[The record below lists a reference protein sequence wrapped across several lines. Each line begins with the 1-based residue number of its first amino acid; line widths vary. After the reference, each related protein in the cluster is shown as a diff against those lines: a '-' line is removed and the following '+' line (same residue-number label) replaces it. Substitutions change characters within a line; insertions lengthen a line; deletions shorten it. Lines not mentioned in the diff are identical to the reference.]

1 MTEYMRLNKIKILFN
16 RVETDGFSEG
26 KIEIADGFKDP
37 LTRTD
42 QPRIY
47 SHLVGYLFGKW
58 ICDVG
63 IKSGHCSARSNIR
76 LPPVSRDLHLNVCRY
91 HI

>member
-1 MTEYMRLNKIKILFN
+1 MTGYMRLNKIKILFN
-16 RVETDGFSEG
+16 RVEADEFSEG

-42 QPRIY
+42 QP
-47 SHLVGYLFGKW
+47 
-58 ICDVG
+58 
-63 IKSGHCSARSNIR
+63 
-76 LPPVSRDLHLNVCRY
+76 

>member
-1 MTEYMRLNKIKILFN
+1 MTGYMRLNKIKILFN
-16 RVETDGFSEG
+16 RVEADECSEG

-42 QPRIY
+42 QP
-47 SHLVGYLFGKW
+47 
-58 ICDVG
+58 
-63 IKSGHCSARSNIR
+63 
-76 LPPVSRDLHLNVCRY
+76 